1 MSDKPK
7 FTVLNQPSYKD
18 HSGHDISAGLVEFLA
33 PYLYVTDGFYKWQCG
48 SCGRI
53 HESRAGWAIAGQ
65 VFACESCRKLSL
77 LVKTN
82 VEELDK
88 CFGQKNEL
96 EHREKEVAAKEAKL
110 AEYVHRDTWGAI
122 VALLKKVAEH
132 SRQFNNEIWNLTQNL
147 DTGEEK

>member
-1 MSDKPK
+1 M
-7 FTVLNQPSYKD
+7 
-18 HSGHDISAGLVEFLA
+18 
-33 PYLYVTDGFYKWQCG
+33 
-48 SCGRI
+48 
-53 HESRAGWAIAGQ
+53 
-65 VFACESCRKLSL
+65 ACESCRKLSL